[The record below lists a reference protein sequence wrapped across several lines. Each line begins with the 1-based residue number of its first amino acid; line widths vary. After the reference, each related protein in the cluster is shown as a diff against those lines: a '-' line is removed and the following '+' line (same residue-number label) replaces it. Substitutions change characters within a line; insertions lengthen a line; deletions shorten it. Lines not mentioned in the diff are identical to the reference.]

1 MLGLSVLDNPFQ
13 VVQSPVVLCWRAL
26 CSLLVSVHPSREGES
41 PSPVTQTAFMLSLC
55 CPQQAGGRS
64 PPQKSSECSPCS
76 RRGWQWEQ
84 LDGTACPALLSAA
97 TASEEFSVFFL
108 RAQKNAARALLATR
122 PRGANCPNR
131 VPGGSRCVTPPL
143 GNVRVLLGA
152 LHLHTSLQLCRLHKA
167 IHRALPSPGQMQ
179 KGAGGFHGCP
189 ARLPAHP
196 FCVSWLPGVDCVL
209 ANSFI
214 NSSNN

>member
-1 MLGLSVLDNPFQ
+1 MTLSRLYRALWSSAGGL
-13 VVQSPVVLCWRAL
+13 CAL
-26 CSLLVSVHPSREGES
+26 CSFLCIPAGRVNHPHPSPRL
-41 PSPVTQTAFMLSLC
+41 PLC
-55 CPQQAGGRS
+55 CRRAVLSRQGND
-64 PPQKSSECSPCS
+64 PPPKSSERSPCS

-84 LDGTACPALLSAA
+84 LDGTACPVLLSAA

-108 RAQKNAARALLATR
+108 RAQKNAARALLATWGELPQ
-122 PRGANCPNR
+122 PRAW
-131 VPGGSRCVTPPL
+131 GGSCCVTPPL
-143 GNVRVLLGA
+143 GNVRVLLWA

>member
-1 MLGLSVLDNPFQ
+1 MTLSRLYRAPWSSAGGL
-13 VVQSPVVLCWRAL
+13 CAL
-26 CSLLVSVHPSREGES
+26 CSFLCIPAGRVNHPHPSPRL
-41 PSPVTQTAFMLSLC
+41 PLC
-55 CPQQAGGRS
+55 CRCAVLSRQGDDL

-167 IHRALPSPGQMQ
+167 IHGALPSPGQMQ